1 MKPKPLSR
9 RDFVKG
15 IAATAVAG
23 AALPGLASAAGHAVQ
38 DEPLRAER
46 RTFTLPDLHPAHDG
60 LRVAQLSDLHVGP
73 RTPLERIRAAV
84 AAANAFQ
91 PDLVALTGDYVCNQK
106 REAGQ
111 VREALAGLD
120 APTVAVLGNHDYWTE
135 PRAVARSLA
144 RLGYD
149 VLENENTTLSLRGEP
164 FTVVGV
170 GDLFTGN
177 AVPFAALRGAPRGA
191 SRLVLA
197 HGPKTADLLRLAGQ
211 PMLCLSGHTHGGQI
225 NVPGLTKVLLS
236 ALAHEPYDRG
246 LFQVG
251 KVQLYVN
258 RGVGNAAV
266 RVRVNADPEVT
277 LITLRAGQAA

>member
-1 MKPKPLSR
+1 MNPLSR
-9 RDFVKG
+9 RDFLKG
-15 IAATAVAG
+15 LAASAVVG
-23 AALPGLASAAGHAVQ
+23 AALPGTAAPAPFSVAN
-38 DEPLRAER
+38 EPLRAER
-46 RTFTLPDLHPAHDG
+46 RTFTLPDLRPAHDG

-73 RTPLERIRAAV
+73 RTPPGRIRAAI
-84 AAANAFQ
+84 AMANAFQ
-91 PDLVALTGDYVCNQK
+91 PDLVVLTGDYVCNQK

-170 GDLFTGN
+170 ADLFTGN
-177 AVPFAALRGAPRGA
+177 AEPFAALRGAPRGA

-197 HGPKTADLLRLAGQ
+197 HGPKTADLLRLVGQ

-225 NVPGLTKVLLS
+225 HIPGLTRVLLS
-236 ALAHEPYDRG
+236 AVAHEPYERG
-246 LFQVG
+246 SFQVG
-251 KVQLYVN
+251 QVQLYVN

-266 RVRVNADPEVT
+266 RVRVGSDPEVT
-277 LITLRAGQAA
+277 LITLRAGRAA

>member
-1 MKPKPLSR
+1 MKPLSR
-9 RDFVKG
+9 RDFLKG
-15 IAATAVAG
+15 LAATAAAG
-23 AALPGLASAAGHAVQ
+23 AALPGLASAATTRPTEVG
-38 DEPLRAER
+38 PLRAER
-46 RTFTLPDLHPAHDG
+46 RTFTLADLHPAHDG

-73 RTPLERIRAAV
+73 RTPEARIRASI

-91 PDLVALTGDYVCNQK
+91 PDLVVLTGDYVCRDK

-120 APTVAVLGNHDYWTE
+120 APTIAVLGNHDYWTD
-135 PRAVARSLA
+135 PRAVARSLV

-149 VLENENTTLSLRGEP
+149 VLENENTTLTLRGEP

-170 GDLFTGN
+170 GDLSTGN
-177 AVPFAALRGAPRGA
+177 ALPFAALRGVRRSG
-191 SRLVLA
+191 SKLVLA

-225 NVPGLTKVLLS
+225 NIPGLTKAFLS
-236 ALAHEPYDRG
+236 AVAHEPYDRG
-246 LFQVG
+246 LFRVG

-266 RVRVNADPEVT
+266 RLRINADPEVT
-277 LITLRAGQAA
+277 LATLRSV